1 MLFFCFGCF
10 SGAATWCLFE
20 HNAVTSRT
28 RERAFFFPLK
38 GAWACVASENKAVNR
53 HQQTGVMW
61 NLRRP
66 AALYCISQPGSHR
79 LTLHTYLFSFFF
91 FSLSLFHS
99 NFCLKLLLLCLSPLF
114 SLSLCLSRLSLS
126 SAVPL
131 WETIIDQLPSL
142 SNWFPLS
149 LRLSS
154 PLSRRSP
161 AVSSPLHSFQFA
173 ELHHFPQF
181 LSFSLSLFFFLPF
194 LTSLLSFTPSTLA
207 QIPLY
212 PLNWIHTRTKLEC
225 RHTHTALLPVRALSD
240 PELDAQNLTLTA
252 FAEFFRSP

>member
-1 MLFFCFGCF
+1 MFIWTQRCHESRQRASFFFFRWKVLEPVLRQKTRLWIGISRLVSCEI
-10 SGAATWCLFE
+10 SGALQPSIASLSL
-20 HNAVTSRT
+20 ARIASRSILT
-28 RERAFFFPLK
+28 FFP
-38 GAWACVASENKAVNR
+38 
-53 HQQTGVMW
+53 
-61 NLRRP
+61 
-66 AALYCISQPGSHR
+66 
-79 LTLHTYLFSFFF
+79 FFF